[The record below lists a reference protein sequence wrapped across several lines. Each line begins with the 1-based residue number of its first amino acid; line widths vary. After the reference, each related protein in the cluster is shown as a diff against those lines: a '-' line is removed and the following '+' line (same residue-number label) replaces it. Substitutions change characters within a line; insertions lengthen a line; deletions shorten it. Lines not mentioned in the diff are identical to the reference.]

1 MSIEKSQFGTLPTG
15 ESVTKYALQNA
26 AGMEVHVMDYGATV
40 TSILLPNADGTKDN
54 IVCGFNS
61 VESYFTEQYLANA
74 PFFGST
80 VGRYCST
87 IKGAQYGD
95 IKLTV
100 NCGDDNLHGGT
111 VGFDKRMWSLK
122 STTSTSITFS
132 LVSED
137 GDQGYP
143 GEVEAEVT
151 MTLSNDNTLTFSYKA
166 TSTKRTAFAMTNH
179 TYYNL
184 SAFRESIEGHTI
196 QVDSTIRIPLNS
208 DGTYESAQVSV
219 AGKADDL
226 TSAKVIGDVH
236 SALGDGF
243 EHYFLYPGGLQKSA
257 RKVGEFAYPAMGR
270 KVEFS
275 TTEHGGLFYT
285 GKYTSDELQR
295 ESGEQFGK
303 YRGLCI
309 ETHRIPNGPNL
320 AGSPDVML
328 EPGETFESETSFK
341 FTF

>member
-1 MSIEKSQFGTLPTG
+1 MTIEKAPFGSLPTG
-15 ESVTKYALQNA
+15 EKVTKYTLRNA
-26 AGMEVHVMDYGATV
+26 AGMEVHVMDYGATI
-40 TSILLPNADGTKDN
+40 TSILLPNSDGTKDN

-61 VESYFTEQYLANA
+61 VEGYFTEQYLANA

-87 IKGAQYGD
+87 IKGAQYED
-95 IKLTV
+95 VKLTV
-100 NCGDDNLHGGT
+100 NCDVHNLHGGT
-111 VGFDKRMWSLK
+111 VGFDKRMWSVDSVSSSQISL
-122 STTSTSITFS
+122 S

-143 GEVEAEVT
+143 GRVEAEVT
-151 MTLSNDNTLTFSYKA
+151 MTLSDGNVLTFSYKA
-166 TSTKRTAFAMTNH
+166 STTKRTPLAMTNH

-184 SAFRESIEGHTI
+184 SGFREGVENHTI
-196 QVDSTIRIPLNS
+196 QIDSTTLIPLNS
-208 DGTYESAQVSV
+208 EGTFEGAKVSV

-226 TSAKVIGDVH
+226 TVTTLIGEVH
-236 SALGDGF
+236 RAMGDGF
-243 EHYFLYPGGLQKSA
+243 EHYFLYPGGLQKSP
-257 RKVGEFAYPAMGR
+257 RKIGEFTYPAMGR

-285 GKYTSDELQR
+285 GKYTSDELKR

-303 YRGLCI
+303 FRGLCI

-320 AGSPDVML
+320 IGAPDVML
-328 EPGETFESETSFK
+328 NAGEVFESETNFK